1 MAVRKKSKKK
11 KTVEK
16 RKLALLTLMYNPND
30 DTLEVS
36 TNGMWG
42 SIVELYGQVLKFL
55 AGDGLISLVQ
65 QERQVGASLLQQQLQ
80 QKESEEE

>member
-1 MAVRKKSKKK
+1 MAARKKSKKK

-42 SIVELYGQVLKFL
+42 SIAELYGQVLKFL